1 MRRGPVTWGIV
12 LALVSLYFIWGSTY
26 LAIRYTLE
34 SLPPLL
40 TAGYR
45 FLGAGFTLYVALRI
59 AGHPHPEWRR
69 WLGAALVGTLLL
81 FGGNGLVMLAERHVH
96 SGLVAVLL
104 ASVALWT
111 ALFSGFFGL
120 WPSRQESI
128 GIAIGLTGV
137 VLLNLEGN
145 LQAHPLGALMV
156 LGSALSWALGSV
168 LSTRLPMPGG
178 LMAAAAQML
187 CGGALLTV
195 VGSLLGEAW
204 PAHPTA
210 LSLWAF
216 AYMLVFGSLVGFTA
230 YNYLLQRVSTSL
242 ATSYAYVNPV
252 VAVLLGVWLGGES
265 ISSYGISA
273 LIIILLAVALVAS
286 ARSPVPTR
294 SRDEFP
300 ELAEVA

>member
-1 MRRGPVTWGIV
+1 MRRGPLTWGIV
-12 LALVSLYFIWGSTY
+12 LALLSLYFIWGSTY

-45 FLGAGFTLYVALRI
+45 FLGAGLTLYVALRI
-59 AGHPHPEWRR
+59 AGHPHPEGRR

-111 ALFSGFFGL
+111 ALFSGLFGQ
-120 WPSRQESI
+120 WPSRREFI
-128 GIAIGLTGV
+128 GIAIGLLGV

-145 LQAHPLGALMV
+145 LQAHPLGAFMV
-156 LGSALSWALGSV
+156 LGSALAWALGSV
-168 LSTRLPMPGG
+168 LSTRLPMPRG

-187 CGGALLTV
+187 CGGALLTL
-195 VGSLLGEAW
+195 VGSLLGETW

-230 YNYLLQRVSTSL
+230 YNYLLQRVSASL

-265 ISSYGISA
+265 ISSYGIAA
-273 LIIILLAVALVAS
+273 LVIILSAVALVAS
-286 ARSPVPTR
+286 ARKAPPVG